1 LTLSRTLT
9 YKNRFEYKLEEG
21 VVNYILNALN
31 RVQIAGVQ
39 QAKDLLAVTELL
51 QNPTNKEELE
61 KEQFEALKGKFEKKV
76 K

>member
-1 LTLSRTLT
+1 MNEKLYKYELS
-9 YKNRFEYKLEEG
+9 EE

-39 QAKDLLAVTELL
+39 QAQSLLNVVTLL
-51 QNPTNKEELE
+51 QSPVNQDDLDKKQLEELKAKYEPTKEE
-61 KEQFEALKGKFEKKV
+61 KK